1 MRFCCNFFRGDTAS
15 KRGPR
20 NVQAIPAD
28 TLLVVKTINDLRKRY
43 GEETDFICGYEPG
56 CLGYSLYRSLKEC
69 GQKRIIPAFTA
80 MTAEE
85 SNRRI
90 KTDKRDARNT
100 AKCLR
105 NHTYSA
111 VHILTEEDRSRN
123 TSE

>member
-1 MRFCCNFFRGDTAS
+1 MHHTGA
-15 KRGPR
+15 
-20 NVQAIPAD
+20 
-28 TLLVVKTINDLRKRY
+28 
-43 GEETDFICGYEPG
+43 ET
-56 CLGYSLYRSLKEC
+56 
-69 GQKRIIPAFTA
+69 
-80 MTAEE
+80 MTVEE

-111 VHILTEEDRSRN
+111 VHIPTEEDRSRN